1 MNAEQ
6 EGFDEAINYAD
17 NEEASSTKIR
27 TNSDGIP
34 NIALASVRYGVG
46 QWRTAAIATAT
57 VIDAGIITSNDKS
70 KFIDKGEV
78 KRAKEELMKALEQEF

>member
-34 NIALASVRYGVG
+34 NIALASVRDGVVL
-46 QWRTAAIATAT
+46 WRTAAIATA
-57 VIDAGIITSNDKS
+57 IDAGIITSNDKS
-70 KFIDKGEV
+70 KVIDKCEV
-78 KRAKEELMKALEQEF
+78 KRAKKKLMKALE